1 VEFAKIFRNLGADVT
16 LIVRD
21 QVPRNAFMKIG
32 LDKDVAAT
40 LVADLIRS
48 GIVICKGAQTSS
60 FDVPK
65 DNDGVPI
72 RITLAAPG
80 GGALPSG
87 ALTEL
92 K

>member
-60 FDVPK
+60 FDVPE
-65 DNDGVPI
+65 DNDRAPI